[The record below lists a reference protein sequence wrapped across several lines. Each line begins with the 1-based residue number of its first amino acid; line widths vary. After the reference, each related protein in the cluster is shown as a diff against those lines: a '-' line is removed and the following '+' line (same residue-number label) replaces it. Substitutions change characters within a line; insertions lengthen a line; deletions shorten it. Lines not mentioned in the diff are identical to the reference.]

1 MNLVLLLLLS
11 GIGLTEASCCLFERM
26 YKAVQ
31 HEPRPAIN
39 MEKKLG
45 WTHKLGGT
53 ASLGISRMGQTVLAR
68 LMESLMWYLLPAL
81 WGKGLEK
88 GQWPL
93 LTLMPDTSVPFFMP
107 LVPFKLLPKSWSSE
121 GVSLSR

>member
-1 MNLVLLLLLS
+1 M
-11 GIGLTEASCCLFERM
+11 E
-26 YKAVQ
+26 Y
-31 HEPRPAIN
+31 EPGPAIH
-39 MEKKLG
+39 MERQLG
-45 WTHKLGGT
+45 WVHKFGG
-53 ASLGISRMGQTVLAR
+53 AESLGISKVGQTVLAR

-121 GVSLSR
+121 GMTLSR